1 MKDNGKADG
10 NSIRDQG
17 PVQHSYPSPLSPPH
31 MVSGVMFIECLPL
44 GQYHIWFYRETSHI
58 FLPITEDIFVI
69 LVVKMHSKSISKVNL
84 SKCEYVD
91 VFCLYIQ
98 YYETMMT

>member
-1 MKDNGKADG
+1 MEKLKGSQSETKDLSSTPIPGLYPHH
-10 NSIRDQG
+10 SWSQG
-17 PVQHSYPSPLSPPH
+17 SCSLSAH
-31 MVSGVMFIECLPL
+31 HLVNIVFGF
-44 GQYHIWFYRETSHI
+44 RETSHI
-58 FLPITEDIFVI
+58 FLPITEDIAVI

-98 YYETMMT
+98 